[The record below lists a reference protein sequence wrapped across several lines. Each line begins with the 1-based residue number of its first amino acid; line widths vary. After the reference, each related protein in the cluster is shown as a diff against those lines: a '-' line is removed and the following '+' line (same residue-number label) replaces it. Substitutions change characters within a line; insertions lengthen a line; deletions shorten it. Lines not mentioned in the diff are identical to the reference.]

1 MTENVSPECAAVE
14 DDLVELA
21 LGSLTGKQRVVA
33 LAHLDTCPRCSAEVE
48 ELSAAADELLH
59 LAPLTEPPV
68 GFEARVFE
76 RLGLRARPSDRWARS
91 TGWLGNRPR
100 LGLALASL
108 AVIAVL
114 GIGTLVGYGTA
125 NRGGPGYS
133 LGCCGWSRGRALP
146 VWRAR
151 RGRGDGLR
159 RQPHLVVHV
168 RRQPVVERGAA
179 LPGCARPRSYHHA
192 GRLLAVPGQGRLG
205 SQRERTGWPVAPGP
219 GGQRQRSRA
228 RLCHPQLRL

>member
-76 RLGLRARPSDRWARS
+76 RLGLRARPSDRWARL

-133 LGCCGWSRGRALP
+133 RAAAAGLKVAHFRSGGRAVGEVMVYAGNPTWLFMYVDNP
-146 VWRAR
+146 SWS
-151 RGRGDGLR
+151 GELHC
-159 RQPHLVVHV
+159 QVVLDHG
-168 RRQPVVERGAA
+168 PTITLGAFWPSQGKGA
-179 LPGCARPRSYHHA
+179 WAASVSVPA
-192 GRLLAVPGQGRLG
+192 GRLRQARVVNASGRVLASATL
-205 SQRERTGWPVAPGP
+205 S
-219 GGQRQRSRA
+219 
-228 RLCHPQLRL
+228 